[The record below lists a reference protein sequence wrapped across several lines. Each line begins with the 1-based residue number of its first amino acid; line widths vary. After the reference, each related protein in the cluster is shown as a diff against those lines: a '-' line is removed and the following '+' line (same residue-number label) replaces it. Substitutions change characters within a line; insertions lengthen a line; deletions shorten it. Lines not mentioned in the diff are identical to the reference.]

1 MACNDEHDA
10 SREKAISGE
19 TGFGKFLTKKDTFE
33 TSLEGLAL
41 SAEER
46 ERLRRALDFGFVAGQ
61 QTIIYY
67 VVDGDEHY
75 SKRMQEVYTD
85 VVNRV
90 KTGSYVRG
98 IPQKPTNT
106 DDEPPFG
113 D

>member
-1 MACNDEHDA
+1 MACNKEDDVG
-10 SREKAISGE
+10 REKAISGE
-19 TGFGKFLTKKDTFE
+19 TGFGKFLIKKDAFE
-33 TSLEGLAL
+33 TSLEGLTL

-46 ERLRRALDFGFVAGQ
+46 ERLNRALEFGFVAGQ

-75 SKRMQEVYTD
+75 SKHMLGVYND
-85 VVNRV
+85 VVNKL

-98 IPQKPTNT
+98 IPQKQTGD